1 LLIIIRF
8 LSENFMK
15 RMFTALL
22 LVFALPL
29 AAQESARQEPPTRFA
44 FFTLGLL
51 VQHSTKAKN
60 IFSELETLQK
70 SLNDA
75 LKAKGAEGQKI
86 QQQLQGSSL
95 SEQGRD
101 ALKKQL
107 RDIEID
113 YKKMQEDSQDSFTKV
128 QQKVMG
134 QIYQQVS
141 PLIETLAKERKLQV
155 VLSGESAQ
163 AGQLIHWADEKW
175 VQEFTLEI
183 AKRLDASPT
192 VSGPSKPSGVAPAKK
207 PVVKKP

>member
-1 LLIIIRF
+1 
-8 LSENFMK
+8 MK

-22 LVFALPL
+22 LAFALPL
-29 AAQESARQEPPTRFA
+29 AAQESAKQEPPTRFA
-44 FFTLGLL
+44 FFTVGLL
-51 VQHSTKAKN
+51 VQHSTKAKA
-60 IFSELETLQK
+60 IFSELENLQK

-86 QQQLQGSSL
+86 QQQLQGSTL

-113 YKKMQEDSQDSFTKV
+113 YKKLQEDSQEQFGKV

-134 QIYQQVS
+134 QIFQQVG

-183 AKRLDASPT
+183 ARRLDASPAAAAAA
-192 VSGPSKPSGVAPAKK
+192 KPAAVPPAAAKK

>member
-1 LLIIIRF
+1 
-8 LSENFMK
+8 MK

-22 LVFALPL
+22 LAFALPL
-29 AAQESARQEPPTRFA
+29 AAQESAKQEPPTRFA
-44 FFTLGLL
+44 FFTVGLL
-51 VQHSTKAKN
+51 VQHSTKAKA
-60 IFSELETLQK
+60 IFSELENLQK

-86 QQQLQGSSL
+86 QQQLQGSTL

-113 YKKMQEDSQDSFTKV
+113 YKKLQEDSQEQFGKV

-134 QIYQQVS
+134 QIFQQVG
-141 PLIETLAKERKLQV
+141 PLIENLAKERKLQV

-183 AKRLDASPT
+183 AKRLDASPA
-192 VSGPSKPSGVAPAKK
+192 VAAAAKPAAVPPAAAKK
-207 PVVKKP
+207 PAVKKP

>member
-1 LLIIIRF
+1 
-8 LSENFMK
+8 MK

-22 LVFALPL
+22 LAFALPL
-29 AAQESARQEPPTRFA
+29 AAQESAKQEPPTRFA
-44 FFTLGLL
+44 FFTVGLL
-51 VQHSTKAKN
+51 VQHSTKAKA
-60 IFSELETLQK
+60 IFSELENLQK

-113 YKKMQEDSQDSFTKV
+113 YKKLQEDSQEQFGKV

-134 QIYQQVS
+134 QIFQQVG
-141 PLIETLAKERKLQV
+141 PLIENLAKERKLQV

-183 AKRLDASPT
+183 AKRLDASPA
-192 VSGPSKPSGVAPAKK
+192 VAAAAKPAAVPPAAAKK
-207 PVVKKP
+207 PAVKKP

>member
-1 LLIIIRF
+1 
-8 LSENFMK
+8 MK

-22 LVFALPL
+22 LAFALPL
-29 AAQESARQEPPTRFA
+29 AAQESAKQEPPTRFA
-44 FFTLGLL
+44 FFTVGQL
-51 VQHSTKAKN
+51 VQHSTKAKA
-60 IFSELETLQK
+60 IFSELENLQK

-86 QQQLQGSSL
+86 QQQLQGSTL

-113 YKKMQEDSQDSFTKV
+113 YKKLQEDSQEQFGKV

-134 QIYQQVS
+134 QIFQQVG
-141 PLIETLAKERKLQV
+141 PLIENLAKERKLQV

-183 AKRLDASPT
+183 AKRLDASPA
-192 VSGPSKPSGVAPAKK
+192 VAAAAKPAAVPPAAAKK
-207 PVVKKP
+207 PAVKKP

>member
-1 LLIIIRF
+1 
-8 LSENFMK
+8 MK

-22 LVFALPL
+22 LAFALPL
-29 AAQESARQEPPTRFA
+29 AAQESAKQEPPTRFA
-44 FFTLGLL
+44 FFTVGLL
-51 VQHSTKAKN
+51 VQHSTKAKA
-60 IFSELETLQK
+60 IFSELENLQK

-86 QQQLQGSSL
+86 QQQLQGSTL

-113 YKKMQEDSQDSFTKV
+113 YKKLQEDSQEQFGKV

-134 QIYQQVS
+134 QIFQQVG
-141 PLIETLAKERKLQV
+141 PLIENLAKERKLQV

-183 AKRLDASPT
+183 ARRLDASPAAAAAA
-192 VSGPSKPSGVAPAKK
+192 KPAAVPPAAAKK
-207 PVVKKP
+207 PAVKKP

>member
-1 LLIIIRF
+1 
-8 LSENFMK
+8 M
-15 RMFTALL
+15 
-22 LVFALPL
+22 
-29 AAQESARQEPPTRFA
+29 
-44 FFTLGLL
+44 L
-51 VQHSTKAKN
+51 VQHSTKAKT

-86 QQQLQGSSL
+86 QQQLQGASL

>member
-1 LLIIIRF
+1 
-8 LSENFMK
+8 MK

-22 LVFALPL
+22 LAFALPL
-29 AAQESARQEPPTRFA
+29 AAQESAKQEPPTRFA
-44 FFTLGLL
+44 FFTVGLL
-51 VQHSTKAKN
+51 VQHSTKAKA
-60 IFSELETLQK
+60 IFSELENLQK

-86 QQQLQGSSL
+86 QQQLQGSTL

-113 YKKMQEDSQDSFTKV
+113 YKKLQEDSQEQFGKV

-134 QIYQQVS
+134 QIFQQVG
-141 PLIETLAKERKLQV
+141 PLIEALAKERKLQV

-183 AKRLDASPT
+183 ARRLDASPAAAAAA
-192 VSGPSKPSGVAPAKK
+192 KPAAVPPAAAKK
-207 PVVKKP
+207 PAVKKP